1 MARGIREMNEEKPE
15 NVIQEENDDESS
27 LASEDITDT
36 EIIRD
41 EQDYID

>member
-1 MARGIREMNEEKPE
+1 MAAGIKELNEEKPE
-15 NVIQEENDDESS
+15 NVIQEENESSS